1 MDATPSVRAGAA
13 AVTVD
18 DRLVGAD
25 RVLDVL
31 RRLGDYPDG
40 VALEELTRAIGS
52 PKSTIHRAL
61 TSLRRA
67 GFADQDVR
75 GRYRLG
81 NDLVRLAFDYQ
92 ARRPEHRLVQ
102 PLLEE
107 LTERFGETS
116 HFGVVDGRSI
126 VYVAKVDPASGPVRL
141 TSTIGGRNP
150 AHLTAIGKSLLSLE
164 LHTLAD
170 VRGWI
175 EGAPLERRTENSIGS
190 AMKLHAE
197 LARIRER
204 GFATD
209 DQENEPGVNCLALPV
224 WFGASTRPS
233 GAVSISGLAY
243 RTPLDSLVT
252 AASEVAARIEGFGWG
267 PR

>member
-1 MDATPSVRAGAA
+1 MNATPSPRAAA
-13 AVTVD
+13 AVVRGD
-18 DRLVGAD
+18 NRLVGAD

-40 VALEELTRAIGS
+40 VALDELTRATAS
-52 PKSTIHRAL
+52 PKSTVHRAL

-67 GFADQDVR
+67 GFADQDSS

-81 NDLVRLAFDYQ
+81 SDLVRLAFDYQ
-92 ARRPEHRLVQ
+92 ARRPEHLLVQ

-107 LTERFGETS
+107 LTQQFGETS
-116 HFGVVDGRSI
+116 HFGVLDGRWI

-141 TSTIGGRNP
+141 TSTVGGRNP
-150 AHLTAIGKSLLSLE
+150 AHLTAIGKCLLSHE
-164 LHTLAD
+164 LNTLAN
-170 VRGWI
+170 VREWVVG
-175 EGAPLERRTENSIGS
+175 GALERRTRNSIGS
-190 AMKLHAE
+190 AKALHAA
-197 LARIRER
+197 LSAVRAR

-224 WFGASTRPS
+224 WFGVGGRPS

-243 RTPLDSLVT
+243 RTPLDSLVS

-267 PR
+267 SR